1 MENSNLLACVE
12 QELRRS
18 TYRRGR
24 PPCLPVF
31 RGLFAAW
38 GWRVPCSVAGRHG
51 GLPLRVGRDFHPLFL
66 RMIQQMAQNRPARP
80 ASHSPGRRPGR
91 WGDTKGNCA
100 LQGQNRQ
107 TCPKGIALAGRR
119 WAVAYLPRA
128 FFLRFATRSNLFAFV
143 TAWRK
148 KASPSSPSGP
158 GLGDAAPAGRLC
170 ARSARRDACV
180 E

>member
-31 RGLFAAW
+31 RGLF
-38 GWRVPCSVAGRHG
+38 GLGMAGSLQCG
-51 GLPLRVGRDFHPLFL
+51 GQTRGSAPTRG
-66 RMIQQMAQNRPARP
+66 ARLSP
-80 ASHSPGRRPGR
+80 SILENDTADGTESNDTADGTESACKASTSQPRRRPGR

-107 TCPKGIALAGRR
+107 TCPK
-119 WAVAYLPRA
+119 
-128 FFLRFATRSNLFAFV
+128 
-143 TAWRK
+143 
-148 KASPSSPSGP
+148 
-158 GLGDAAPAGRLC
+158 DAAPAGRLC
-170 ARSARRDACV
+170 HLLYYSPKKLRVDS
-180 E
+180 